1 MKESASYPK
10 SAPAMPQNPLL
21 ADVSDP
27 TLAQVLRR
35 PTCELAQATRPAF
48 LRNEQSPVQW
58 SPRDWEQLDANRK
71 DIFDM
76 SAVEA
81 QFDDGCFL
89 RDGGAVLRE
98 VMTPKAVEAW
108 TEALKYGQQL
118 NDRLLTSDW
127 GKIDW
132 ECLGRTP
139 PTKSLTADEIDNA
152 LGGSQKVPQSDD
164 EAGVKTLRQHS
175 VFAEYFPAGHV
186 PFLMNV
192 LTHPQMLQL
201 QRMCLGSD
209 EIYFDHNQLLTRL
222 PGYPGGAW
230 HSHRIGG
237 GADNCGVAS
246 LSEYQAQPNFNLT
259 LCYPQGFEAG
269 DDGGLKIIRGSHLF
283 RDPAGC
289 RAATDEEMQEGWLA
303 SRVHP
308 TTSEPLQI
316 EYLSLPPGSIVCCL
330 SHAAHAVAPKALG
343 REPRWCSLYCYKK
356 ASDVSS
362 HIQPPHSVPPVWAMK
377 AQRGELPAVLTELFR
392 PSYDK
397 ELTGG
402 RTDDAQP

>member
-1 MKESASYPK
+1 MSDFEVAAVQIGMVAALEIAEVIARALALTG
-10 SAPAMPQNPLL
+10 APVVWDPVLRATTGTPLFRDDPVAALELL
-21 ADVSDP
+21 AP
-27 TLAQVLRR
+27 HLTL
-35 PTCELAQATRPAF
+35 F
-48 LRNEQSPVQW
+48 
-58 SPRDWEQLDANRK
+58 
-71 DIFDM
+71 
-76 SAVEA
+76 
-81 QFDDGCFL
+81 
-89 RDGGAVLRE
+89 
-98 VMTPKAVEAW
+98 TPNAVEAW

-127 GKIDW
+127 TQIDW
-132 ECLGRTP
+132 RGLGRMP
-139 PTKSLTADEIDNA
+139 PTKSLTSDEIKNA
-152 LGGSQKVPQSDD
+152 LGGSQRVPQSDD
-164 EAGVKTLRQHS
+164 EACVKTLRRHS

-289 RAATDEEMQEGWLA
+289 RAADDEEMQGGWLA
-303 SRVHP
+303 ARVHP
-308 TTSEPLQI
+308 TTSEPRQI
-316 EYLSLPPGSIVCCL
+316 EYRSPPPGTIVCCL
-330 SHAAHAVAPKALG
+330 
-343 REPRWCSLYCYKK
+343 
-356 ASDVSS
+356 
-362 HIQPPHSVPPVWAMK
+362 
-377 AQRGELPAVLTELFR
+377 
-392 PSYDK
+392 
-397 ELTGG
+397 
-402 RTDDAQP
+402 